1 MYSVDVEEKLFRTIP
16 ILTVRSTLIS
26 SDELAGSITST
37 SERVLPENRE
47 QLDRGIVTRT
57 RVPAGRP
64 SGTRNRQAL
73 SQWGPVNTT
82 NHFSIL
88 SNPPWPHRWKSYGRW
103 FYSGYLGQ
111 GPDLRSRL
119 EPQPRFARHREK
131 LYVEESRRETVD
143 DTIRLRFL
151 WIKIRNSRIF

>member
-1 MYSVDVEEKLFRTIP
+1 MYSSDVEGKLFRTIP

-26 SDELAGSITST
+26 SDELTGSVTST
-37 SERVLPENRE
+37 SERVLLENRE

-64 SGTRNRQAL
+64 CGTRNRQAL

-88 SNPPWPHRWKSYGRW
+88 SNPP
-103 FYSGYLGQ
+103 
-111 GPDLRSRL
+111 
-119 EPQPRFARHREK
+119 
-131 LYVEESRRETVD
+131 
-143 DTIRLRFL
+143 
-151 WIKIRNSRIF
+151 